1 MSAAKRHDLC
11 GAYMLLVCIQSVV
24 RCSSLQNVKDR
35 RLKSFL
41 EGSDAQA
48 LHAARKAAR
57 SELLLQEEPGYVH
70 VHGWSGSQSVVYI
83 NLACLISTVLHVMWE
98 SIQCNVSVLAILT
111 IYIVTCAE
119 LDFL

>member
-11 GAYMLLVCIQSVV
+11 GADTLLVCIQIVV

-70 VHGWSGSQSVVYI
+70 VDGVVW
-83 NLACLISTVLHVMWE
+83 V
-98 SIQCNVSVLAILT
+98 
-111 IYIVTCAE
+111 IVYK
-119 LDFL
+119 LSLPDRRKLFM